1 MSDFRF
7 AGRWLN
13 DRRVM
18 TLGGDEFK
26 AFVTAGTWMVE
37 NRTDGIVMPD
47 DLEFIP
53 RFDRACIPRLII
65 AGLWEEHRDG
75 WRMIDYQASQT
86 SKAEFEVLEK
96 ARASDRNKK
105 TRQRYH
111 RIGDHSLC
119 TPGTCDQSP
128 GLSRGNVPGTTQARQ
143 GQARQGQDN
152 RGTSG
157 SWPTAVPGDPESWG
171 DPSAPGAVTLKAVV

>member
-18 TLGGDEFK
+18 TLSGDDFK

-37 NRTDGIVMPD
+37 NRTDGHITPD

-65 AGLWEEHRDG
+65 SGLWAEDGDG
-75 WRMIDYQASQT
+75 WLMLDYRVTQT
-86 SKAEFEVLEK
+86 SRAEFDVLENNRARERRKK
-96 ARASDRNKK
+96 AKQRAEKAGVP
-105 TRQRYH
+105 
-111 RIGDHSLC
+111 GDV
-119 TPGTCDQSP
+119 PGDT
-128 GLSRGNVPGTTQARQ
+128 SRGNAQART
-143 GQARQGQDN
+143 GQARQGED
-152 RGTSG
+152 SSEALDAWPVAIPG
-157 SWPTAVPGDPESWG
+157 SPDEWE
-171 DPSAPGAVTLKAVV
+171 DPSSPGAISRPGLKAVS